1 MAKMFLADRQRQWL
15 ADLAAHGEHSAVYK
29 DSTIMNE
36 LLAVSEARKHPVAAY
51 FLAKFARKNG
61 KTLSQY
67 FDVGDEIVVP
77 HAEYGDIPHIVIGK
91 DMDGTG
97 TVTLLA
103 KEAVCQK
110 CFDAKEATN
119 ADSNRKNYGNNKWSV
134 SNLMQYLNS
143 GNTSGHWYTA
153 KHDADAAPDTANI
166 WAGCDTHYTDEPGYL
181 DGFDIDFLY
190 MLKSVTKRT
199 ALNTVTDGGGYEDV
213 ESKVFLLSETEVGLG
228 NENNVAEGK
237 QYPYFTNNASRI
249 AYPSDYLKAKA
260 NAIGY
265 TTDHIKNNNGWNG
278 WWWWLRTPDSA
289 NSYYVRIVLTN
300 GTLDDASAY
309 YGHFGVR
316 PAIVI

>member
-51 FLAKFARKNG
+51 YLAKFARKNG

-103 KEAVCQK
+103 KEVVCQK

-143 GNTSGHWYTA
+143 GNTAGHWYTA

-166 WAGCDTHYTDEPGYL
+166 WTGCDTHYTDEPGYL

-278 WWWWLRTPDSA
+278 WWWWLRTPYSA
-289 NSYYVRIVLTN
+289 NSYFVRYVYAN
-300 GTLDDASAY
+300 GTLYNYNAY
-309 YGHFGVR
+309 YGSHGVR